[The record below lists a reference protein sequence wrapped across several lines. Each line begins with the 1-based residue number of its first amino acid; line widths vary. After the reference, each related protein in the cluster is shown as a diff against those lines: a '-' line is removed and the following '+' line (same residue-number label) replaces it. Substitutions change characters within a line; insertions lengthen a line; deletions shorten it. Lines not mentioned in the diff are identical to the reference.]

1 MIIRKATYDDLD
13 TMQEIFRCA
22 REYMKKEGNPNQWG
36 DSRLPLF
43 LIEKDMNLG
52 TSYII
57 EENGEAV
64 GTFSYTIGIEPT
76 YVKIYE
82 GKWLNDKPYGTIH
95 RIASNGK
102 IKGIFN
108 IVLDF
113 VSKFGVDIR
122 IDTHENNKT
131 MLKHLKESG
140 FIKCGIIYIDNGTSR
155 IAFHKII

>member
-1 MIIRKATYDDLD
+1 MALFIELLVTEKLKA
-13 TMQEIFRCA
+13 F
-22 REYMKKEGNPNQWG
+22 
-36 DSRLPLF
+36 
-43 LIEKDMNLG
+43 
-52 TSYII
+52 
-57 EENGEAV
+57 
-64 GTFSYTIGIEPT
+64 
-76 YVKIYE
+76 
-82 GKWLNDKPYGTIH
+82 
-95 RIASNGK
+95 
-102 IKGIFN
+102 FN